1 MWERLQLRQ
10 TVSSTLANLD
20 FWLIFWPV
28 IMVVAILN
36 AAFIGSAI
44 VTIGLV
50 VFEVMAIITN
60 VIENKAARR

>member
-1 MWERLQLRQ
+1 
-10 TVSSTLANLD
+10 
-20 FWLIFWPV
+20 
-28 IMVVAILN
+28 MVVAILN